1 MESARRSNRR
11 IALAGTFVAVVA
23 LLAIVGRALVADAI
37 GGPLSAVGAI
47 PADVQGVFVADLG
60 EVRELADSALVD
72 YTIRLAQ
79 EAGELPPGD
88 PADAYV
94 DYLEREFDLDLELD
108 LLSWIGRSAAI
119 GVGGDAAATKPETII
134 AACFVRD
141 EAAAWRFID
150 MVVERTLSEDPTS
163 RATEPTIAGLRVVAL
178 ESGDA
183 PVFFGVNGDYMVI
196 ANSRESMEASYRT
209 IDAGGSVADADWF
222 QAAYAELDR
231 RAWFKLMIDPQFIT
245 DTYDAMADLLDE
257 AIPESYRGLT
267 ALGMSFG
274 LDGARITA
282 EVYVEQEEPIDQ
294 KGLAPLPLS
303 MISDL
308 RQTPDILFGV
318 AMDEDFGRQTV
329 DQLQAAD
336 PRMFDDMVS
345 MALEMF
351 EVDLI
356 NDGLA
361 QLGGHFLMSVAVGD
375 SNEEIDFDVS
385 AGLLDAA
392 PVVRAFEHIRSLLL
406 RDGIVV
412 EGREGLILLPD
423 AAATFGV
430 LGDEVVLRLDQ
441 MAGEPVPFAETDGYR
456 WLAENFPRG
465 AALYVDIDKLMQLE
479 GTGLDRDSIDDF
491 EAMRLGATFDSGERS
506 VRFTAVIEIDL
517 TDP

>member
-11 IALAGTFVAVVA
+11 IALAGALVAVVA
-23 LLAIVGRALVADAI
+23 ILAIVGRALVADAI

-60 EVRELADSALVD
+60 EVRELADSELVD

-94 DYLEREFDLDLELD
+94 DYIEREFDIDLERD

-134 AACFVRD
+134 AAFFVRD
-141 EAAAWRFID
+141 EVAAWRFID
-150 MVVERTLSEDPTS
+150 MVVERTLGDDPTS
-163 RATEPTIAGLRVVAL
+163 TATDSTIAGLRVVAL
-178 ESGDA
+178 ESGDTPA
-183 PVFFGVNGDYMVI
+183 FFGVNGDYMVI
-196 ANSRESMEASYRT
+196 ADSRDSMEASYRT
-209 IDAGGSVADADWF
+209 IDAGGSVTDTDWF

-231 RAWFKLMIDPQFIT
+231 RAWFKLMIDPRFIN
-245 DTYDAMADLLDE
+245 DTYDEMADLFDE

-274 LDGARITA
+274 LDGERIA
-282 EVYVEQEEPIDQ
+282 VEVYVEQEEPIDR

-318 AMDEDFGRQTV
+318 AMDEDFGRQTI

-345 MALEMF
+345 MAGDMF
-351 EVDLI
+351 EVDFV

-361 QLGGHFLMSVAVGD
+361 QLGGHFLLSVAVGD
-375 SNEEIDFDVS
+375 FNEEVDIDVS

-392 PVVRAFEHIRSLLL
+392 PVVRAFEHIRTLLL
-406 RDGIVV
+406 RDGVVV

-423 AAATFGV
+423 APMTFGV

-441 MAGEPVPFAETDGYR
+441 MAGEPVPFADTDGYR
-456 WLAENFPRG
+456 WLADNFPGG
-465 AALYVDIDKLMQLE
+465 ASLYVDIHKLMQLD
-479 GTGLDRDSIDDF
+479 GTGLDRDSIDDL
-491 EAMRLGATFDSGERS
+491 EAMRLGGTFYSGERS
-506 VRFTAVIEIDL
+506 VRFTAILEVDLIDR
-517 TDP
+517 